1 MVVTAMNPDALVKA
15 VHKPDEW
22 NPLGSQAHGNRKV
35 NKPHVAGISEYLE
48 TEEHFVIGAVVLYA
62 DPSEAR
68 VTADPGQDDRPVQTG
83 TLHLEYGAQF
93 DVGDGQ
99 HRIAGYDE
107 AIRHRGGDRSDPVIV
122 RLHNSGQPVIVVI
135 DGNPLHRA
143 QDFTD
148 LQKNSKPITSSL
160 ANSMDRRQRINRL
173 LIRLI
178 QDTEAVPVFEG
189 GARIE
194 FQSDTPGKY
203 SANWVSYKT
212 LRYVSGLVL
221 GVNARTVK
229 GWDAAVNALVEA
241 DEAGVRDTLVEFW
254 AGLGKLAPLAA
265 VADGESKT
273 TMADMRAG
281 TYLASAG
288 ALAAIG
294 WAAHLV
300 TEDLAPGRQGEA
312 GWTMDGFIDALSHI
326 DFARAKGSG
335 PDGKVTEADTI
346 LAGTVVDEAG
356 RISGAQS
363 AFEAAAEKIAE
374 HVITWPYGEDHPAED
389 QVKVE
394 ANA

>member
-1 MVVTAMNPDALVKA
+1 MELSIPAIRYRQGGREMVVTAMNPDALVKA

-35 NKPHVAGISEYLE
+35 NKPHVAGIAEYLE

-68 VTADPGQDDRPVQTG
+68 FTPDAGQEDRPVQTG

-107 AIRHRGGDRSDPVIV
+107 TIRRRGGDRSDPVIA

-135 DGNPLHRA
+135 DGSPLHRA

-221 GVNARTVK
+221 GVNLRTVK

-241 DEAGVRDTLVEFW
+241 DEADVREKLATFW
-254 AGLGKLAPLAA
+254 TGLGKLAPLAA
-265 VADGESKT
+265 VSDPQSKT

-288 ALAAIG
+288 ALA
-294 WAAHLV
+294 
-300 TEDLAPGRQGEA
+300 R
-312 GWTMDGFIDALSHI
+312 
-326 DFARAKGSG
+326 
-335 PDGKVTEADTI
+335 
-346 LAGTVVDEAG
+346 
-356 RISGAQS
+356 
-363 AFEAAAEKIAE
+363 
-374 HVITWPYGEDHPAED
+374 
-389 QVKVE
+389 
-394 ANA
+394 